1 MKKLMYIFFALPIL
15 TGCKEKK
22 SAGAMGGMPTPE
34 ISVAKPII
42 KNVTLTKDYPGY
54 LTTEKSSLMKAQI
67 SCM

>member
-42 KNVTLTKDYPGY
+42 KNVTLTKDYP
-54 LTTEKSSLMKAQI
+54 AI
-67 SCM
+67 